1 MKTIIFLFTA
11 FLFSHTLHAQIEVSS
26 ELFRYSDDNIY
37 NSSAKVSDN
46 IYNASLNGA
55 YNFSSG
61 KNTLQLYNQ
70 NTMSYYQ
77 ENIGTSSLLRK
88 FGVADNVKF
97 SETSQL
103 NLGINY
109 SIKNNRDVFTLLDF
123 SQISAYG
130 NLRYSFSESDFLTG
144 GYAYYNNS
152 FVNFSLFSHDVHKAF
167 LRFNS
172 SFETETSLI
181 LGGDVSAKLYPAN
194 EETPGSEAYQLNLFA
209 QVGQA
214 LTNNTGLSAYLQLRS
229 NLSQTARTFYYDN
242 TLFYQDE
249 LFNDVFSNE
258 GFETGMSLTKIFSST
273 FGAKAEFVY
282 AKREYSTLPVLDFGG
297 NVIASSRI
305 DNQFA
310 FGIELQKDISSYLRG
325 VSVQAN
331 WNYLFNTSNDRFYK
345 YDNQLFSIGLDYTF

>member
-1 MKTIIFLFTA
+1 
-11 FLFSHTLHAQIEVSS
+11 
-26 ELFRYSDDNIY
+26 
-37 NSSAKVSDN
+37 
-46 IYNASLNGA
+46 
-55 YNFSSG
+55 
-61 KNTLQLYNQ
+61 
-70 NTMSYYQ
+70 
-77 ENIGTSSLLRK
+77 
-88 FGVADNVKF
+88 
-97 SETSQL
+97 
-103 NLGINY
+103 
-109 SIKNNRDVFTLLDF
+109 
-123 SQISAYG
+123 
-130 NLRYSFSESDFLTG
+130 FLTG

-194 EETPGSEAYQLNLFA
+194 EGTPGSEAYQLNLFA

-214 LTNNTGLSAYLQLRS
+214 LTTNTGLSAYLQLRS

-282 AKREYSTLPVLDFGG
+282 AKREYSTLPALDFGG